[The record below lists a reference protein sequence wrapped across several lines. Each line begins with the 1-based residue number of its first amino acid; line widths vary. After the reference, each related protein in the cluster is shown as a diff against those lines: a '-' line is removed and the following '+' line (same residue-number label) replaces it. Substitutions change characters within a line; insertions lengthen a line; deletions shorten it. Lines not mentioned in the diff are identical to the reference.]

1 VGGQAITNADGAYIR
16 KGWYL
21 DLLPDT
27 RTAAGERMIY
37 GVQAFGGALFATSAI
52 PADDPCTP
60 GGSGWLMGI
69 NPYTGGR
76 LNADLFANR
85 AQVTITSG
93 ETSNRY
99 YVSAVSTGSMPS
111 SPILV
116 RNEGSGGTTTG
127 GSTGGSGN
135 TGTDTGGT
143 TGGSGGSS
151 SGSTVGRSD
160 ALVNTSDLGILR
172 ERLNLPDRFGRI
184 SWRELIND

>member
-1 VGGQAITNADGAYIR
+1 
-16 KGWYL
+16 
-21 DLLPDT
+21 
-27 RTAAGERMIY
+27 
-37 GVQAFGGALFATSAI
+37 
-52 PADDPCTP
+52 
-60 GGSGWLMGI
+60 
-69 NPYTGGR
+69 
-76 LNADLFANR
+76 
-85 AQVTITSG
+85 
-93 ETSNRY
+93 
-99 YVSAVSTGSMPS
+99 AVSTGSMPS

-184 SWRELIND
+184 SWRELIN